1 MAQFIIR
8 RVFQAIPLLILI
20 TIVVFVMLKFAGDP
34 VAATLAN
41 DPRVTAEQRALM
53 RESLGL
59 NDPIPLQFLTWLIGD
74 TWRMRDLNGDG
85 EPETQGQ
92 RLGILR
98 GDLGE
103 SFRHRK
109 PVGEVIAFFLP
120 RTLLLG
126 TTAYIVTVLFGLGI
140 GIFAALRQYSR
151 ADNIITTISF
161 ITFSM
166 PIFLIALLSVF
177 IFAVTFKKL
186 GLPYLP
192 VQGMYDVRGDQ
203 SIWDLARH
211 MVLPVF
217 SLAAISIA
225 GYSRFIRASM
235 LEVINSD
242 YVRTARAKG
251 LADRRVTYVHALKN
265 ASLPLVTL
273 MGLDIPLILSGA
285 IVTETV
291 YSWPGM
297 GRLFWQ
303 QSGRGDYPTVMAILL
318 LVATA
323 VVIFQILT
331 DIVYTLIDPRIRLS

>member
-1 MAQFIIR
+1 MAQYIIR

-20 TIVVFVMLKFAGDP
+20 TVIVFVMLKFAGDP
-34 VAATLAN
+34 IAAALAN
-41 DPRVTAEQRALM
+41 DPRITAEQREIM

-59 NDPIPLQFLTWLIGD
+59 NDPLPMQFLYWLIGD
-74 TWRMRDLNGDG
+74 TWKVRDLNLDG
-85 EPETQGQ
+85 EPETQGE

-177 IFAVTFKKL
+177 VFAVTFKKL

-203 SIWDLARH
+203 SVWDLARH

-242 YVRTARAKG
+242 YVRTARSKG
-251 LADRRVTYVHALKN
+251 LAERRVTYVHALKN

-273 MGLDIPLILSGA
+273 MGLDIPFILSGA
-285 IVTETV
+285 VVTETIFG
-291 YSWPGM
+291 WQGM
-297 GRLFWQ
+297 GWLFI
-303 QSGRGDYPTVMAILL
+303 SSLDTLDVSVAII
-318 LVATA
+318 LVLITAVA
-323 VVIFQILT
+323 VVIFQLIT
-331 DIVYTLIDPRIRLS
+331 DLIYAWLDPRIRYA